1 MYDVSEGPRPPASNW
16 VAAKS
21 GLQSVAG
28 TLWVPGQI
36 YKDLNQFLIPSKHH
50 VSLSNTRNPGRW
62 KKSADMTAPAQFLYT
77 TASPSPQQ
85 DIQQSFAAG
94 AALGLQY
101 QMSSESFDH
110 HQSMWSIEKTK
121 LHFVKCMQECM
132 PSVRRAITKSSE
144 SMVRVG

>member
-1 MYDVSEGPRPPASNW
+1 MYPSP
-16 VAAKS
+16 
-21 GLQSVAG
+21 
-28 TLWVPGQI
+28 
-36 YKDLNQFLIPSKHH
+36 IPEIQ
-50 VSLSNTRNPGRW
+50 GAE
-62 KKSADMTAPAQFLYT
+62 KSADMMAPAQFLYT

-94 AALGLQY
+94 AALGLQF

-121 LHFVKCMQECM
+121 LHFVECM
-132 PSVRRAITKSSE
+132 PGVHRAITKSSE

>member
-1 MYDVSEGPRPPASNW
+1 MYPSPIPEIQGAE
-16 VAAKS
+16 KS
-21 GLQSVAG
+21 
-28 TLWVPGQI
+28 T
-36 YKDLNQFLIPSKHH
+36 
-50 VSLSNTRNPGRW
+50 
-62 KKSADMTAPAQFLYT
+62 DMMAPAQFLYT
-77 TASPSPQQ
+77 RTASLTPSPQQ

-94 AALGLQY
+94 AALGLQF

-121 LHFVKCMQECM
+121 LHFVKCM